1 MVRYGFLD
9 EAGDVGYSPGA
20 SGKFIVAV
28 VVVGHPERLRKAV
41 TKTRKALVWHLRDLP
56 EMKATHN
63 KPRINEKL
71 LTRAVEIGF
80 DAVAVV
86 IDKTQFPRPQ
96 ESEDLYRYACAR
108 AIREA
113 LERFGPLTVTLDKR
127 DTTKDRRQKLDKV
140 IYAVVEDLDMP
151 MELHHVESHEE
162 RVLQVADA
170 VAWALFQKHVRGN
183 ETFWQIIRENIT
195 EVRL

>member
-1 MVRYGFLD
+1 VRYGFLD
-9 EAGDVGYSPGA
+9 EAGDVGYGAGA
-20 SGKFIVAV
+20 SGKFIVVV
-28 VVVGHPERLRKAV
+28 VVVGHAERLRKAV
-41 TKTRKALVWHLRDLP
+41 TKTRKALVRHLRDLP

-63 KPRINEKL
+63 TPRVNEKL

-86 IDKTQFPRPQ
+86 INKGFFPRPQ
-96 ESEDLYRYACAR
+96 DSEDLYRYACAR
-108 AIREA
+108 AVREA

-127 DTTKDRRQKLDKV
+127 DKTEERRRRLDRA
-140 IYAVVEDLDMP
+140 IHAVVEDLDTP
-151 MELHHVESHEE
+151 LKLQHVESHQE

-170 VAWALFQKHVRGN
+170 VAWALFQKHVKGD
-183 ETFWQIIRENIT
+183 EAFWRIIQESVT

>member
-1 MVRYGFLD
+1 MRYGFLD
-9 EAGDVGYSPGA
+9 EAGDVGYGVRS

-28 VVVGHPERLRKAV
+28 VVVGHPERLGKAV
-41 TKTRKALVWHLRDLP
+41 TKTRKALGKRLRNIP
-56 EMKATHN
+56 EMKAAGGD
-63 KPRINEKL
+63 PRLTQKL

-86 IDKTQFPRPQ
+86 IDKALFPRPLDA
-96 ESEDLYRYACAR
+96 EDLYRYACAR
-108 AIREA
+108 AVREA

-127 DTTKDRRQKLDKV
+127 DKMEERRRMLDRVIEAVAEELDIPLKLQ
-140 IYAVVEDLDMP
+140 
-151 MELHHVESHEE
+151 HVESHRE

-170 VAWALFQKHVRGN
+170 VAWALFQKHEREG
-183 ETFWQIIRENIT
+183 ETFWQIIRGNVA